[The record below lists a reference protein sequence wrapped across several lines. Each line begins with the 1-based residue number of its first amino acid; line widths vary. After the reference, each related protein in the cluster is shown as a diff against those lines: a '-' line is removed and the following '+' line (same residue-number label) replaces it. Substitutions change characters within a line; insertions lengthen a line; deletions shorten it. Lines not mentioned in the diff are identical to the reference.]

1 MEPFLDMSTD
11 TSRIPAHGL
20 ELRSLITAQGE
31 LRLWFERVPV
41 PTPSAAEI
49 VVQIEAAPVNP
60 SDILT
65 LLGPADIATLT
76 CETRTNSTDGATP
89 VTTATVPANQLPSVA
104 ARLDLPLAIGN
115 EGAGTV
121 IAAGEQARHLLGRRV
136 GLRSLHGTYA
146 QYRLAAAAEVVV
158 LPDGTAAAAGA
169 SAFINPLTALSML
182 ETMRTEGHTAII
194 HTAAASNLGQMLVK
208 LCAAD
213 GVPLVNVV
221 RSAAQAELLRGLGAQ
236 WVLDSSAPDFDAT
249 LIAAVDATHATLAF
263 DAIGGGDMAQR
274 LLVAMSEV
282 ATRRMTRYD
291 RYGSPTHRQVYL
303 YGTLDPRPT
312 VLDRR
317 FGMAW
322 GIGGW
327 LVTWR
332 LQQFGPAVAARMR
345 ERIAAELDTT
355 FASRYNERIALEQLI
370 DPDTIRRFAKRAT
383 GEKFLVVPAPY
394 A

>member
-1 MEPFLDMSTD
+1 MEPLTDMPTD
-11 TSRIPAHGL
+11 TSRVPTHGL

-65 LLGPADIATLT
+65 LLGPADIATLA
-76 CETRTNSTDGATP
+76 CEAGADGATP
-89 VTTATVPANQLPSVA
+89 VTTATIPADQLPSMA

-121 IAAGEQARHLLGRRV
+121 VAAGEQACHLLGRRV
-136 GLRSLHGTYA
+136 GLRSAHGTYA
-146 QYRLAAAAEVVV
+146 QYRLAAAAEVLV
-158 LPDGTAAAAGA
+158 LPDGTAAEAGA

-182 ETMRTEGHTAII
+182 ETMRTEGHTAIV

-221 RSAAQAELLRGLGAQ
+221 RSAAQADLLRGLGAQ
-236 WVLDSSAPDFDAT
+236 WVLDSSAPDFDEA
-249 LIAAVDATHATLAF
+249 LVAAVDATSATLAF

-274 LLVAMSEV
+274 LLVAMNEV
-282 ATRRMTRYD
+282 TTRRMTRYD

-322 GIGGW
+322 GMGGW

-370 DPDTIRRFAKRAT
+370 DPDTIRRFTKRAT